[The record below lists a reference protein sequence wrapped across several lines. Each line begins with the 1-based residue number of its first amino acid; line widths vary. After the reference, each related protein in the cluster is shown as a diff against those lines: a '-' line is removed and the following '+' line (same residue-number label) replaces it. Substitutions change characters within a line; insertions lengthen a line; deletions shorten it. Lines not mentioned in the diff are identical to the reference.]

1 MSRST
6 LNGNQTTVTTADST
20 ANPIETFV
28 AAVSDVLV
36 ECGAS
41 DEAVA
46 TVETAGGELS
56 KEVNRLQEE
65 NAELRDANEQLREK
79 LAETREELETVR
91 DWAAKERAELSRRV
105 TEFEETMESHDDAET
120 DELEADSPDADPEE
134 QTTEPTAPDAETAL
148 EDTLRLPEPVAEDS
162 LSANQARA
170 RSVAR
175 DIGDYA
181 EYNHQYSNY
190 SLTAKRL
197 RIVLKAQS
205 DDETAAHHET
215 VKRVRNF
222 LDRLGESEVSI
233 TEDRGGTKRLVF
245 AESLVGRI
253 EAYQAHGGVRGET
266 VGTGVKS

>member
-1 MSRST
+1 MAST
-6 LNGNQTTVTTADST
+6 IPSNLNLSDSPTT
-20 ANPIETFV
+20 NE
-28 AAVSDVLV
+28 L
-36 ECGAS
+36 
-41 DEAVA
+41 A
-46 TVETAGGELS
+46 TVLKTL
-56 KEVNRLQEE
+56 VTDNR
-65 NAELRDANEQLREK
+65 QLREE
-79 LAETREELETVR
+79 LDSVRNENERLHGELESLREELESVR
-91 DWAAKERAELSRRV
+91 HRAGRDRAELSSRV
-105 TEFEETMESHDDAET
+105 TELEESAEESSSEAQTDDP
-120 DELEADSPDADPEE
+120 EADSPDANPGE
-134 QTTEPTAPDAETAL
+134 QMAEPTVPDAETAL

-181 EYNHQYSNY
+181 EYNHQYGNY

-245 AESLVGRI
+245 AESLVDRI

-266 VGTGVKS
+266 MGTGVKS